1 MGVKLMKK
9 MGWIA
14 LAAMALSACAQH
26 APKNRMHTDWDRIT
40 SSPKVAKVSNVKS
53 LISPGFY

>member
-1 MGVKLMKK
+1 MGVRLVKK

-14 LAAMALSACAQH
+14 LAAMVLSGCAQ
-26 APKNRMHTDWDRIT
+26 APKTGTRANWDQLVT
-40 SSPKVAKVSNVKS
+40 STKVAKVSNVKS